1 MELAASVKLLR
12 NYFLATIFLIT
23 KVNDTM
29 STIFTSYAMIAAVD
43 AVIVDQALPFSNDE
57 ACKDN
62 GSHSWDKFVVYTKGV
77 RSDEFYRLPC
87 QFNRFFPP

>member
-1 MELAASVKLLR
+1 MQ
-12 NYFLATIFLIT
+12 
-23 KVNDTM
+23 VNDTM